1 MNDLVGSPGSE
12 RSFEL
17 VGQGSVSELDIK
29 LLNCHTRAPL
39 EAATRLKYS
48 CNSGEAIASKPDLSE
63 IGDIA
68 TISKR

>member
-1 MNDLVGSPGSE
+1 MVGSPGSE

-17 VGQGSVSELDIK
+17 VGQGSVSELGLDI
-29 LLNCHTRAPL
+29 LNCHTRAPL

-48 CNSGEAIASKPDLSE
+48 CNFGEVDTSKPDLSE